1 MRGRLRKREFRPP
14 EWRDLRR
21 NAIYNLCEF
30 PPQGVSGRRRPRV
43 AACRDLRDVRRG
55 GQNIEQEETEDGLM
69 GRIFQAIAILLVFAV
84 LAVIGYAYFGDMH
97 PQTGEQR
104 LEVTLPGNA
113 GGN

>member
-1 MRGRLRKREFRPP
+1 
-14 EWRDLRR
+14 
-21 NAIYNLCEF
+21 
-30 PPQGVSGRRRPRV
+30 
-43 AACRDLRDVRRG
+43 
-55 GQNIEQEETEDGLM
+55 M